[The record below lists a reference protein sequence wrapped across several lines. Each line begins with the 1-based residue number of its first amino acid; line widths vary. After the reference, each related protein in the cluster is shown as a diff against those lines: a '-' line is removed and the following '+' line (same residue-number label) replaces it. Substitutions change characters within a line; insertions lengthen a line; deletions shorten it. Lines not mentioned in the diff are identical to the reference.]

1 MSSTDFFNY
10 GSVGIFAGTSA
21 PYSPNTET
29 LGSTL
34 IHGVQS
40 SSVTLDYP
48 RSDIMG
54 WDENG
59 DQVLLQRPRAE
70 LFFSY
75 IFASGINESSIGLM
89 AFPSGVAPALD
100 NINQERNY
108 YVAYNEDSRDIVGS
122 SPADCKI
129 MAFGNGL
136 LSRYDF
142 NASIGQPTL
151 VTATIQALNLLIQP
165 SGSGQ
170 VLPAVSKRAGDA
182 TTGRYSLPI
191 PSSNPI
197 SDYFESRPSS
207 ITLTFDTGCAV
218 GVALSGQ
225 TACPLQSFGF
235 SIDLPR
241 AESKH
246 LGWAY
251 PEYRPVVWPATISM
265 SATAYLTDPQE
276 DALNRFGCP
285 DSGMDFSV
293 GFKNGCSS
301 LDPISFVFKGAK
313 LTSQS
318 FRNQIGS
325 LSQVSLN
332 WSLKIFDINRD
343 NQNFYIYNTGAY
355 YSSIIFPDVQYVA
368 GSSPLTFNLSTPS
381 FLKIMSGPA
390 TLSGNYV
397 SIWDEGSSVVVRAVA
412 TDGSDAQ
419 DLIVST

>member
-1 MSSTDFFNY
+1 MPSTDFFNY
-10 GSVGIFAGTSA
+10 GSIGIFAGTAA
-21 PYSPNTET
+21 PYSPNAET

-40 SSVTLDYP
+40 SSVALDYP

-54 WDENG
+54 WDGNG
-59 DQVLLQRPRAE
+59 DQVLVQRPRVE
-70 LFFSY
+70 LSFSY
-75 IFASGINESSIGLM
+75 IFASGVNETSIGLM
-89 AFPSGVAPALD
+89 ALPSGAAPALD

-108 YVAYNEDSRDIVGS
+108 YVAYNEDGRDMVGS
-122 SPADCKI
+122 SPADSKI
-129 MAFGNGL
+129 MAIGNGL

-170 VLPAVSKRAGDA
+170 FLPAVSKRAGDI

-207 ITLTFDTGCAV
+207 IVLAFDTGCSI
-218 GVALSGQ
+218 GLALSGQ
-225 TACPLQSFGF
+225 NACPLQSFSF

-251 PEYRPVVWPATISM
+251 PEYRPVLWPATINM

-285 DSGMDFSV
+285 DSGMNFSV

-301 LDPISFVFKGAK
+301 LDPISLVFKGAK

-318 FRNQIGS
+318 FRSQVGP

-332 WSLKIFDINRD
+332 WALKIFDINRD
-343 NQNFYIYNTGAY
+343 SPNFYIYNSGAY
-355 YSSIIFPDVQYVA
+355 YSSIVFPDVQYVS
-368 GSSPLTFNLSTPS
+368 GSSPLTFNLSAPS
-381 FLKIMSGPA
+381 FLRIMSGPA

-397 SIWDEGSSVVVRAVA
+397 SILDEGGSVVVRAVA

-419 DLIVST
+419 DLVIAT